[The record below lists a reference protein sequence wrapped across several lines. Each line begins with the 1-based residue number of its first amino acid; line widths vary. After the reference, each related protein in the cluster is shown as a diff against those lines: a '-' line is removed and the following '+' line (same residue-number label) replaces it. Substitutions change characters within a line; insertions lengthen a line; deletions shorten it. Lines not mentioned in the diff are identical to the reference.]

1 MCSIRHAPSRAGE
14 IPLARRVLGA
24 FVVAGT
30 TVLASLA
37 LATPASAHTPT
48 VNVECDE
55 AGQKSVLSVELKD
68 YNTYRGKNTL
78 TVEIDGKQVEQIK
91 FDNGLPTKKWP
102 TTSTEDHTYKVT
114 VLASDDPNIE
124 DKNPYWSRVFTLDNK
139 KCVKKPTTSSST
151 TTTTTT
157 TATTTTEA
165 PSSSVTPPAPAGS
178 TPEPPLAA
186 TGASP
191 MWLLLSGLGLVGAGA
206 GTLLFLR
213 RRRSA

>member
-1 MCSIRHAPSRAGE
+1 M
-14 IPLARRVLGA
+14 
-24 FVVAGT
+24 VAGT
-30 TVLASLA
+30 AVLASLA
-37 LATPASAHTPT
+37 LTTPAFAHTPA

-78 TVEIDGKQVEQIK
+78 TVEVDGKQVDQIK

-102 TTSTEDHTYKVT
+102 TTSTDDHTYKVT
-114 VLASDDPNIE
+114 VLASDDPDLEN
-124 DKNPYWSRVFTLDNK
+124 KNPYWSRVFTLDNK
-139 KCVKKPTTSSST
+139 KCVKTPPAT
-151 TTTTTT
+151 TTKPVKQV
-157 TATTTTEA
+157 TTTTEA
-165 PSSSVTPPAPAGS
+165 PSSSAPSSTPTAPAPGGS

>member
-1 MCSIRHAPSRAGE
+1 MAS
-14 IPLARRVLGA
+14 RVLGA

-30 TVLASLA
+30 AVLTSLA
-37 LATPASAHTPT
+37 LATPAFAHTPT
-48 VNVECDE
+48 VNVDCDE
-55 AGQKSVLSVELKD
+55 AAKQSVLSVELRD
-68 YNTYRGKNTL
+68 YNTRKGQNTL

-114 VLASDDPNIE
+114 VRASDDPDIE
-124 DKNPYWSRVFTLDNK
+124 NQNPYWSRVFTLDNK
-139 KCVKKPTTSSST
+139 KCVKTPPAT
-151 TTTTTT
+151 TTKPVKQV
-157 TATTTTEA
+157 TTTTEA
-165 PSSSVTPPAPAGS
+165 PSTSAPSSTTPTAPAPGGS